1 MLGFRDAFNATR
13 YLDGTE
19 KTTLQIRGFARGA
32 TAVSESGLYALI
44 MRSSKPEAQRFR
56 KWVTSVVLPAIRK
69 DGAYVMG
76 EEKAKTG
83 EMAEDE
89 LIARALVA
97 VQIKLKRLEEERE
110 RLLPAAQGYDKF
122 LNTEGT
128 D

>member
-1 MLGFRDAFNATR
+1 MVN
-13 YLDGTE
+13 
-19 KTTLQIRGFARGA
+19 
-32 TAVSESGLYALI
+32 ESGLYSLI
-44 MRSSKPEAQRFR
+44 MGSKLDSARAFR

-76 EEKAKTG
+76 EEKVKTG

-97 VQIKLKRLEEERE
+97 VQTKLKRLEEERE

>member
-13 YLDGTE
+13 YLDSTE
-19 KTTLQIRGFARGA
+19 KTTLQIRGFARGG
-32 TAVSESGLYALI
+32 TAVPQVGHLGG
-44 MRSSKPEAQRFR
+44 P
-56 KWVTSVVLPAIRK
+56 PAIRK

-76 EEKAKTG
+76 EEKVKTG

-97 VQIKLKRLEEERE
+97 VQTKLKRLEEKRE
-110 RLLPAAQGYDKF
+110 HLLPAAQGYDKF
-122 LNTEGT
+122 LYTEGT